1 MKNER
6 LLIVTVCV
14 AIGSGCL
21 AFGLDAEEIQTVDI
35 TDQVE
40 VLETVKTVKTVKAG
54 NPIEG
59 NAIVIDV
66 NESGIIFIDTET
78 GLVRFSHS
86 NGLYGTIMPGDEI
99 TYIYITTPNGNE
111 IVKQIKK
118 KVH

>member
-54 NPIEG
+54 NPTERD
-59 NAIVIDV
+59 AIVVEINETGMVIIDV
-66 NESGIIFIDTET
+66 ESGEIYFWHGKIIVGSIE
-78 GLVRFSHS
+78 
-86 NGLYGTIMPGDEI
+86 IGDSI
-99 TYIYITTPNGNE
+99 SIQLINTPNGK
-111 IVKQIKK
+111 IVTRINGRN
-118 KVH
+118 